1 MCTEKN
7 SISENKDI
15 HVHVPTCSN
24 YTHIHETH
32 SFGLVYYTQTVNMIM
47 IKCDLYNKISHACV
61 QFNESENSRYVG
73 FIKADV

>member
-32 SFGLVYYTQTVNMIM
+32 SFGLVYIV
-47 IKCDLYNKISHACV
+47 LYSDCEHDYDKMT
-61 QFNESENSRYVG
+61 FNFFVDAHVINYWLR
-73 FIKADV
+73 